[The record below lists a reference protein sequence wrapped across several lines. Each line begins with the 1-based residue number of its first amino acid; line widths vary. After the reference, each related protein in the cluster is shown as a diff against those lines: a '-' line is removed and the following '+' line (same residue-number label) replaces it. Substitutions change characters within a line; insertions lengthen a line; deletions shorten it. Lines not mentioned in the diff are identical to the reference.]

1 MGDGELRTTQVGAGQ
16 VGLTEVDEVY
26 ADDSVAAGSKLC
38 AAEVG
43 VGKAGPV
50 QPDLRLCFE
59 AGLLEVAVR

>member
-16 VGLTEVDEVY
+16 VGLTEVDAVE
-26 ADDSVAAGSKLC
+26 ADRVIAAGSKPR

-43 VGKAGPV
+43 VGKSGPV
-50 QPDLRLCFE
+50 QPDLPLCFE